1 MTSILLS
8 QPRSAA
14 VQNAV
19 STSLV
24 VIDPSVENAAALIAD
39 AGPQANVLLLAG
51 DRDGVT
57 QITEAIAGYTNL
69 SSLHIVS
76 HGTPGSLHLGS
87 TQLNLKTLGQSAD
100 ALSTWAA
107 LLQGKDILL
116 YGCQIAKGVMGHL
129 FLQQLRQL
137 TGANVAASTERVGQV
152 NGQPNW
158 TLDTQI
164 GEVQTNVIFS
174 KTLQRSYEG
183 SFVEVSFNIEQDVAV
198 ETEGTLV
205 TFNFALDEAPPPEGT
220 VVVLSASEP
229 ASINRFVLG
238 GFGEQL
244 QFTGIDGT
252 NENPLFFDVSPNL
265 DFSSLAVNIREQTA
279 SISAVLFNSPNDESL
294 DGPGSPDIEDAAD
307 VAEDI
312 TWTISTISPGDVPA
326 GLGTPGT
333 VAAGASSD
341 TIIYADNPGQLSPS
355 VPEVS
360 ITSDLTTLV
369 EDEGTEVTL
378 TFDLSEPPPAEG
390 VIISVATGKTFALG
404 DFDIFPPPPQA
415 SATGGALVS
424 GFQDNSGFTFRIT
437 EQTATISLPVFDD
450 PDRTE
455 NGAVTDPTGPLRN
468 DDQGEEQTTFTIEP
482 GDGYTVAP
490 GASAVTLTIKDTN
503 VVNGAP
509 VAAADTFST
518 DENTA
523 VSGDVAANDSDPDG
537 DDLTYSVTS
546 DVSNGT
552 LSFNADGTFDYTPNA
567 DFTGTDSFTYEVSDG
582 DLTASATATV
592 DVTEIISGPPVVSF
606 STTSGTLSE
615 ETGPALVLNFSVDGD
630 IPPEGITVNLE
641 GDTAEILQQFLAPD
655 GDGAVQTRVSDDG
668 VNVFYRFDT
677 SFGPDA
683 GIVGGTLDVFS
694 LEDGDPDEG
703 SSDPAAAGTGF
714 LSNFSFTITEANA
727 SITLPVSDDIV
738 QEEDKTFSYTLA
750 TGDGYTVDP
759 TQNSGT
765 FTVTDGV
772 VPATS
777 PTVGV
782 AISETTLI
790 EDEQTRTTI
799 TFTTD
804 GDIPAEGL
812 LVQLQ
817 GPPRAIAEF
826 DVNGTNNTEPRTP
839 EGELVV
845 AGPVVTGGNIA
856 GTDEVAGSV
865 FFRITE
871 ATSSIDVAVFDDDVA
886 EGTENLAFSLVDGE
900 DYEVDAANS
909 GIDITIEDESI
920 VVPDPVV
927 SVTLPDVVSE
937 ADPNP
942 ILTAVFQ
949 VDGAIPDDGLQIV
962 VGGDTALLLTPENR
976 ITDDNRLFEIEP
988 QNGLSFDEFGSN
1000 GEVILRLF
1008 ANEVSFGLPIFDDII
1023 EDPDTDFT
1031 FTLEEAD
1038 GYVVDPNSANQTVT
1052 FIDGVPGGVGPE
1064 VSLSV
1069 NKTDLVEGEEFT
1081 VSFNVDGDIPDGG
1094 LTVFVDGPAAALSEF
1109 VIFNEDG
1116 TPAVATEGIA
1126 EFPAPDNDA
1135 GGFFVTLTENQASL
1149 TLSVFDDGPG
1159 EGAETL
1165 TFDLI
1170 NGEEYEVSETNSSF
1184 DLTINDASTTPV
1196 VSFSTTSGT
1205 LSEVDGPALVLNFS
1219 VDGDIPPEGIT
1230 VNLAG
1235 DTAEILQQFLAPDGD
1250 GAVQTRVSDDG
1261 VNVFYRFDTSF
1272 GPGAGIEGG
1281 TLDVFSLEDGDP
1293 DEGSSDPAAAG
1304 TGFLSNFSFTITEA
1318 NASITLP
1325 VSDDIVQ
1332 EEDKTFSYE
1341 LVAGEGYIVD
1351 ATQNSGT
1358 FTVTDGVVPAT
1369 SPTVGVTASETT
1381 LIEDEQTRTTI
1392 TFTTM
1397 GDIPAEGLLVQL
1409 QGPPRAIAEFDVNG
1423 TNNTEPRTPEGE
1435 LVVAGPVVTGGNIA
1449 GTDEV
1454 AGSVFFRIIEATASI
1469 DVAVFDDDVAEGTE
1483 NLAFSL
1489 VDGEDYEVDAAN
1501 SGIDITIEDGDGMV
1515 PDIEGTDDGETL
1527 IGTDEKNFI
1536 VALGGDDTV
1545 AGGLEDDIIDG
1556 GDGNDVLRG
1565 DRNSRRTQD
1574 GEPGGNDIIFGG
1586 DGNDRIGGKGGNDV
1600 LSGDAGDDFIWGDD
1614 GDDIIMG
1621 VSGDDT
1627 LVGDNFSNGSGS
1639 DLFVFGNG
1647 DGTDTIVD
1655 FEVGIDRIG
1664 LVEGE
1669 LTFADLMVT
1678 QDGRSTLLGVAS
1690 SGETLAILQN
1700 VHASALTEDSFA
1712 VVPDVSNPEEAMA
1725 LI

>member
-886 EGTENLAFSLVDGE
+886 EGTENLTFSLVDGE
-900 DYEVDAANS
+900 AYEVDTANS
-909 GIDITIEDESI
+909 GIDLTIEDES
-920 VVPDPVV
+920 VVV
-927 SVTLPDVVSE
+927 
-937 ADPNP
+937 AD
-942 ILTAVFQ
+942 
-949 VDGAIPDDGLQIV
+949 
-962 VGGDTALLLTPENR
+962 
-976 ITDDNRLFEIEP
+976 
-988 QNGLSFDEFGSN
+988 
-1000 GEVILRLF
+1000 
-1008 ANEVSFGLPIFDDII
+1008 
-1023 EDPDTDFT
+1023 
-1031 FTLEEAD
+1031 
-1038 GYVVDPNSANQTVT
+1038 
-1052 FIDGVPGGVGPE
+1052 
-1064 VSLSV
+1064 
-1069 NKTDLVEGEEFT
+1069 
-1081 VSFNVDGDIPDGG
+1081 
-1094 LTVFVDGPAAALSEF
+1094 
-1109 VIFNEDG
+1109 
-1116 TPAVATEGIA
+1116 
-1126 EFPAPDNDA
+1126 
-1135 GGFFVTLTENQASL
+1135 
-1149 TLSVFDDGPG
+1149 
-1159 EGAETL
+1159 
-1165 TFDLI
+1165 
-1170 NGEEYEVSETNSSF
+1170 
-1184 DLTINDASTTPV
+1184 PV

-1230 VNLAG
+1230 VNLEG

-1272 GPGAGIEGG
+1272 GPDAGIVGG

-1293 DEGSSDPAAAG
+1293 DEGSSDPVAAG

-1332 EEDKTFSYE
+1332 EEDKTFSYT
-1341 LVAGEGYIVD
+1341 LAAGEGYTVD

-1358 FTVTDGVVPAT
+1358 FTVTDGVTPAT
-1369 SPTVGVTASETT
+1369 SPVVGVTASETT
-1381 LIEDEQTRTTI
+1381 LVEDEQTRTTI

-1435 LVVAGPVVTGGNIA
+1435 LVV
-1449 GTDEV
+1449 
-1454 AGSVFFRIIEATASI
+1454 
-1469 DVAVFDDDVAEGTE
+1469 
-1483 NLAFSL
+1483 
-1489 VDGEDYEVDAAN
+1489 
-1501 SGIDITIEDGDGMV
+1501 
-1515 PDIEGTDDGETL
+1515 
-1527 IGTDEKNFI
+1527 
-1536 VALGGDDTV
+1536 
-1545 AGGLEDDIIDG
+1545 
-1556 GDGNDVLRG
+1556 
-1565 DRNSRRTQD
+1565 
-1574 GEPGGNDIIFGG
+1574 
-1586 DGNDRIGGKGGNDV
+1586 
-1600 LSGDAGDDFIWGDD
+1600 
-1614 GDDIIMG
+1614 
-1621 VSGDDT
+1621 
-1627 LVGDNFSNGSGS
+1627 
-1639 DLFVFGNG
+1639 
-1647 DGTDTIVD
+1647 
-1655 FEVGIDRIG
+1655 
-1664 LVEGE
+1664 
-1669 LTFADLMVT
+1669 
-1678 QDGRSTLLGVAS
+1678 
-1690 SGETLAILQN
+1690 
-1700 VHASALTEDSFA
+1700 
-1712 VVPDVSNPEEAMA
+1712 
-1725 LI
+1725 